1 MGLGGDGS
9 SHSLLSFQDRIAVFD
24 ERHNPLDDWV
34 TFPEAIVLSRQDVL
48 PSESIGWGLNLVLAM
63 PPRMAFEH
71 VKAQLFTA
79 GFYEEAAGAGPALF
93 RLVNDDAHVW
103 GMVQAAEGGSHL
115 FLSTT
120 PEGEEDEV
128 T

>member
-1 MGLGGDGS
+1 MS
-9 SHSLLSFQDRIAVFD
+9 E
-24 ERHNPLDDWV
+24 ERYNPLDEYV
-34 TFPEAIVLSRQDVL
+34 TFPDSIVLSRQDVL

-71 VKAQLFTA
+71 VKAQLMTA
-79 GFYEEAAGAGPALF
+79 GFYEEAAGGGPSLF
-93 RLVNDDAHVW
+93 RLVREDAYVW
-103 GMVQAAEGGSHL
+103 GMIQSAAGGSQL

-120 PEGEEDEV
+120 PEREGDEA